1 MTTNTQW
8 LIRQATQ
15 ADYSLVRNLV
25 SRAYWLHQHLDWLD
39 SLALLD
45 RPPFLL
51 AMHQA
56 QALGCLV
63 CSPDLPS
70 IAWLRLFAVSETL
83 SPEML
88 WDQLWPAAVESAV
101 SSGVTRVAAL
111 LSVKWLAPIL
121 EASGFTKS
129 NDVVF
134 LEWMDR
140 ELSVNH
146 LLSGELRS
154 MQKGDLPLLAEVDR
168 RAFRLLWQYTE
179 ETLMAAYGQAAYAT
193 VVEIDQRPIAYQ
205 ITTASMYG
213 AHLARL
219 AVDPDWQGHGF
230 GNALV
235 SDVLRRFSIR
245 GDVRISVNTQLDNH
259 RSLQLYE
266 QLGFHRTDATYPV
279 YEIHLV

>member
-1 MTTNTQW
+1 M
-8 LIRQATQ
+8 
-15 ADYSLVRNLV
+15 
-25 SRAYWLHQHLDWLD
+25 SRAYWLHQHLDWVD

-51 AMHQA
+51 AIRRDEA
-56 QALGCLV
+56 KGCLV
-63 CSPDLPS
+63 CPPDLPS
-70 IAWLRLFAVSETL
+70 IAWLRLFAVSET
-83 SPEML
+83 SPPEML
-88 WDQLWPAAVESAV
+88 WDQLWPAAIESAV
-101 SSGVTRVAAL
+101 SSGVSRVAAL

-121 EASGFTKS
+121 EASGFVKS

-134 LEWMDR
+134 LERLDR
-140 ELSVNH
+140 ELSINPQV
-146 LLSGELRS
+146 SGELRS
-154 MQKGDLPLLAEVDR
+154 MQKEDLPLLAEVDQ
-168 RAFRLLWQYTE
+168 RAFRLIWQYTE
-179 ETLMAAYGQAAYAT
+179 ETLHAAYGQAAYAT
-193 VVEIDQRPIAYQ
+193 VIEVDQRPIAYQ

-235 SDVLRRFSIR
+235 SDVLRKFSMR
-245 GDVRISVNTQLDNH
+245 GDIRISVNTQVDNL

>member
-1 MTTNTQW
+1 M
-8 LIRQATQ
+8 
-15 ADYSLVRNLV
+15 

-51 AMHQA
+51 AMHRGEA
-56 QALGCLV
+56 VGCLV
-63 CSPDLPS
+63 CPPDLPS
-70 IAWLRLFAVSETL
+70 IAWLRLFAVSKSL

-88 WDQLWPAAVESAV
+88 WEQLWPAAIESIV
-101 SSGVTRVAAL
+101 SSSVTRTAAL

-121 EASGFTKS
+121 EVSGFTKS

-140 ELSVNH
+140 EVIINPLP
-146 LLSGELRS
+146 SGELRS
-154 MQKGDLPLLAEVDR
+154 MQKDDLPHIAEIDQ
-168 RAFRLLWQYTE
+168 RAFRLIWQYTE
-179 ETLMAAYGQAAYAT
+179 ETLNAAYGQAAYAT
-193 VVEIDQRPIAYQ
+193 VIEVDQRPIAYQ
-205 ITTASMYG
+205 ITTSSMYG

-219 AVDPDWQGHGF
+219 AVDPNWQGHGF

-235 SDVLRRFSIR
+235 SDVLRKFSRR
-245 GDVRISVNTQLDNH
+245 GDIRISVNTQVDNY

-266 QLGFHRTDATYPV
+266 QLGFHRTEATYPV
-279 YEIHLV
+279 YEIHLE